1 MDRSTGIGLVLI
13 FILFFVWAQF
23 NNSSS
28 DELTEQQKLEQDSIA
43 KINTQEPAA
52 GQTPDSVISNDT
64 TLVSDSLRQILVNK
78 DLELKFGIFA
88 NSASGTEKLDTL
100 ENEVFIVVLSNKGG
114 TVKEVEL
121 KEYQQ
126 IIQEKKNEEMKIP
139 LKFMNDPKNS
149 FSYKLPLLGTQAAA
163 VSSENLYYS
172 VEKTAQSIKFIA
184 TASTGGRFIQTYSI
198 EPGSYN
204 IAYTVSIENLQ
215 SAWNDDVKEIDLK
228 WDNYLQKLEYNEAFE
243 KTYSTVYYRAVDE
256 SPDYCS
262 CRSDDEA
269 IVDEQDVKWFSHA
282 NQFFNSSLIAK
293 SAFGHGK
300 FTTRMLSDSSE
311 NLKLV
316 TTEVKIPL
324 SPANPSFAM
333 DMYLGPNE
341 FKRLRAYGVYLE
353 DIIPY
358 GSSIFGSINRW
369 IIRPIFDFLSSFIGS
384 AGIVILLLTLLVKL
398 ALSPL
403 TYKML
408 LSQSKMS
415 SLKPEMA
422 GLKEKYK
429 DDPQQLQV
437 ETMKI
442 YREFGV
448 NPLGGCLPM
457 VAQMPIWFALYRF
470 FPAAIEF
477 RQEGFLWATDLSSY
491 DVITYLPFE
500 IPFYGAHVSLFTL
513 LWAGTTIAYTYY
525 NSKMMD
531 MSAMNPA
538 MMYMQYLMPI
548 MFLFFFNSFAAGLAC
563 YLFFSNVLNIGQ
575 ILITK
580 NYLIDH
586 DKIRQ
591 KLDENKKKPKK
602 KSGFGARLEQVMKD
616 QQRIQAEKKAK
627 K

>member
-13 FILFFVWAQF
+13 FILFFVWAQL

-28 DELTEQQKLEQDSIA
+28 NELTEQQKMEQDSLA
-43 KINTQEPAA
+43 KIAPQEPAIA
-52 GQTPDSVISNDT
+52 QTPDTSSGMISDT
-64 TLVSDSLRQILVNK
+64 LSDSLRQTLVNK

-88 NSASGTEKLDTL
+88 SSASGTEQWDTL
-100 ENEVFIVVLSNKGG
+100 ENDVFKVVFSSKGG
-114 TVKEVEL
+114 NVKEVEL
-121 KEYQQ
+121 KEYEQ
-126 IIQEKKNEEMKIP
+126 IIHEKNHDERKIP

-149 FSYKLPLLGTQAAA
+149 FSYKLPLLGTQAAS
-163 VSSENLYYS
+163 VSSENLFYT
-172 VEKTAQSIKFIA
+172 VEKTSQSIKFIA
-184 TASTGGRFIQTYSI
+184 TASNGGRFIQNYAI

-204 IAYTVSIENLQ
+204 ILYTVSIENLQ

-243 KTYSTVYYRAVDE
+243 KTYSTVYFRAVDE

-262 CRSDDEA
+262 CRSDD
-269 IVDEQDVKWFSHA
+269 DEIIDDQDVKWFSHA

-293 SAFGHGK
+293 TAFGNGK

-316 TTEVKIPL
+316 STEVKIPL
-324 SPANPSFAM
+324 SPASPSFAM

-341 FKRLRAYGVYLE
+341 FKRLRSYGVYLE

-491 DVITYLPFE
+491 DVFMYLPFE

-538 MMYMQYLMPI
+538 MIYMQYFMPVI
-548 MFLFFFNSFAAGLAC
+548 FLFFFNSFAAGLAI

-586 DKIRQ
+586 DKIRRD
-591 KLDENKKKPKK
+591 LDENKKKPKK
-602 KSGFGARLEQVMKD
+602 KSGFGAKLEQVMKE
-616 QQRIQAEKKAK
+616 QQRIQAEKKGK